1 MTQLA
6 LFDPAPAEM
15 TAITLPIARP
25 NPTNQA
31 VMHTQDCYYETAQ
44 DHNHWR
50 IEIAIGRNPA
60 GYHHTDCHLTGWSGH
75 AAPVFVSANPKPD
88 FATAHHAAWQSL
100 IERLDGELTGPNQLH
115 LSPGQKATLRTMIE
129 RAIEAQAGI
138 KPGQQEW
145 PQQQAA

>member
-15 TAITLPIARP
+15 AAITLPIARL

-31 VMHTQDCYYETAQ
+31 VMHTQDCYYETVQ

-50 IEIAIGRNPA
+50 IEIAIGRSA
-60 GYHHTDCHLTGWSGH
+60 QGYHAAPSHATGWSGNLS
-75 AAPVFVSANPKPD
+75 PVFIRTTAHAN
-88 FATAHHAAWQSL
+88 FATAHYAAWQSL
-100 IERLDGELTGPNQLH
+100 IERAI
-115 LSPGQKATLRTMIE
+115 KA
-129 RAIEAQAGI
+129 QFGI
-138 KPGQQEW
+138 KPGKQEW